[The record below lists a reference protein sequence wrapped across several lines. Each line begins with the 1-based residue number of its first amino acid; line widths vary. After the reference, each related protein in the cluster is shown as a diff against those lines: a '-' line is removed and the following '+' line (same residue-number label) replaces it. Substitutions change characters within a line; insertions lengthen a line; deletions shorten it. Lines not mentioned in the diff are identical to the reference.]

1 MVTVHTLTKDIHMA
15 VFGMSTNVIIR
26 NKLLHFCLR
35 LLSRDKLNHLK
46 ICQTECHTSEE
57 VVNVLFFVHGNCE
70 VIFGMDGNLGH
81 L

>member
-1 MVTVHTLTKDIHMA
+1 
-15 VFGMSTNVIIR
+15 MSSLETNYYT
-26 NKLLHFCLR
+26 CLR

-70 VIFGMDGNLGH
+70 VIFWNGWEFRAFVIPSNVIANHSKSMLVGSE
-81 L
+81 